1 MRSDF
6 CESLLVAFS
15 EKTLNNLMTWCH
27 APTPQLMP
35 YFSMAHYQVDKDINE
50 LSLIALVL

>member
-35 YFSMAHYQVDKDINE
+35 YFSTAHYHVDKDIDE